1 MKKQYSVTND
11 QVERIRKRYG
21 KLIFMIAHRIGGDTV
36 VNSFDDSCQ
45 ELYITACDACEA
57 FGRKQELEF
66 EDFFDTGEFHKY
78 IKSCLWNKKNNVG
91 RNITK
96 KKILN
101 NKFSLDEELF
111 GDESLVT
118 EAFDVSALLA
128 DVRMNPECKD
138 VLRHLLND
146 FSLVKPNGNLN
157 VSKLARVLDK
167 DKKQTKVLIDHL
179 QHIFKDYNEGFNN
192 NV

>member
-1 MKKQYSVTND
+1 MKKQYSITND

-66 EDFFDTGEFHKY
+66 DDFFDTGEFHKY
-78 IKSCLWNKKNNVG
+78 IKSCLWNKKNNTG

-96 KKILN
+96 KMNIRRG
-101 NKFSLDEELF
+101 FSLDEDLL
-111 GDESLVT
+111 GDESILT
-118 EAFDVSALLA
+118 EAFDVSGLLA
-128 DVRMNPECKD
+128 DVRMNTECKD
-138 VLRHLLND
+138 VLKHLLND
-146 FSLVKPNGNLN
+146 FSLIKPNGNLN
-157 VSKLARVLDK
+157 VSKLARVMEKEKRDV
-167 DKKQTKVLIDHL
+167 KVLISHL
-179 QHIFKDYNEGFNN
+179 QNIFSDYKEEA
-192 NV
+192 